1 VGKVGTHLKK
11 YLKSTIFLIFMQKME
26 NTLMRNMNGALFEH
40 GNIGT
45 LNARI
50 DFCNGILKKTMK
62 LKKKSIA

>member
-1 VGKVGTHLKK
+1 
-11 YLKSTIFLIFMQKME
+11 MQKME

-40 GNIGT
+40 GNIGRLST
-45 LNARI
+45 KI

>member
-1 VGKVGTHLKK
+1 
-11 YLKSTIFLIFMQKME
+11 MQKME
-26 NTLMRNMNGALFEH
+26 NTLMRNMNGALFER

-50 DFCNGILKKTMK
+50 DFCNGILKKTVK

>member
-1 VGKVGTHLKK
+1 
-11 YLKSTIFLIFMQKME
+11 MQKME

-40 GNIGT
+40 GNIGRLST
-45 LNARI
+45 KF

>member
-1 VGKVGTHLKK
+1 
-11 YLKSTIFLIFMQKME
+11 MQKME